1 MESLFY
7 TPKLNVPMGEWS
19 REGLCWATCIRDYFT
34 RVSCFHCCFIRST
47 KPMRIQNMS
56 CRFHESTAIA
66 ACNTSSMS
74 NISLDII
81 RHLSKDWPLGVPKFE
96 KKPKCYSLV
105 AVEIAKVYN
114 IYIYIYRNRRTCLPR
129 FILVGAGTG
138 ARFHFILEIFF
149 IDDAHIWCWYGSVPF
164 QIPQMVCWQK
174 LAFPGNLLY
183 PKLYIPT
190 DRMPQKDQ
198 KESLNY
204 DSPQSPV
211 STIDFFIV
219 MIN

>member
-1 MESLFY
+1 MKPWGPMLGSLHQRLFHTCFLFSLLY
-7 TPKLNVPMGEWS
+7 HSFNKANANPKHVLSLSWINCHC
-19 REGLCWATCIRDYFT
+19 GLQHKFDEQHLPWHHSASEQGLTFGCPQVWEETQMLLTCR
-34 RVSCFHCCFIRST
+34 
-47 KPMRIQNMS
+47 
-56 CRFHESTAIA
+56 CR
-66 ACNTSSMS
+66 N
-74 NISLDII
+74 
-81 RHLSKDWPLGVPKFE
+81 SK
-96 KKPKCYSLV
+96 S
-105 AVEIAKVYN
+105 IYN
-114 IYIYIYRNRRTCLPR
+114 IYIYRNRRTCLPR

-138 ARFHFILEIFF
+138 ARFHFIFEIFF